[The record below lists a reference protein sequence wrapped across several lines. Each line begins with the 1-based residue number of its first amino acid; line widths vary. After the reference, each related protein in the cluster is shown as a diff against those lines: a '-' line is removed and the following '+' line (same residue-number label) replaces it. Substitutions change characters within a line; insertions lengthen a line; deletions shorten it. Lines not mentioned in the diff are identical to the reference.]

1 MSRKVLEDW
10 LQTDESKVVGQQ
22 VGGSKSEDHDLGAG
36 SSNYSTKRSP
46 TTQITCAASS
56 PTSTATRPT
65 SPKRSTSNTPTDATP
80 SCDIRMQRTAGLRV
94 YDMLAEEPGVELA
107 LI

>member
-10 LQTDESKVVGQQ
+10 LQTDESKVIGQQ
-22 VGGSKSEDHDLGAG
+22 VGGSESEDHESGAG

-46 TTQITCAASS
+46 TTQSTCAASS

-65 SPKRSTSNTPTDATP
+65 RPKRSSSKTPTGATP

-94 YDMLAEEPGVELA
+94 YDMLVEELGVELA